1 MLHGVQEERNALK
14 TIKRRKDNW
23 IGHILR
29 RNCFI
34 KHVIEE
40 KTEGIEVT
48 GKRGIRRKQL
58 PDDLKEM
65 KGSWRLKE
73 EALDHTM
80 WRTRYGIGHGPVVR
94 LTTE

>member
-1 MLHGVQEERNALK
+1 MCKCVLYCCHRLTTQLQLTN
-14 TIKRRKDNW
+14 ISY
-23 IGHILR
+23 HILS
-29 RNCFI
+29 RNYFL

-48 GKRGIRRKQL
+48 GRRGIRKKQL

-65 KGSWRLKE
+65 KASWKLKG
-73 EALDHTM
+73 EALDHTL
-80 WRTRYGIGHGPVVR
+80 WRTRYRRGYGHVVR